1 MKFWILL
8 CSFLLSASLISQEVS
23 LSRADNI
30 KTFNEAQ
37 SCYKEAAKNGL
48 RKSRTKRCAQT
59 SLEIGKALFEPESKN
74 IAMLT
79 YNYGKTLFGKE
90 RESVLKNAIKLYESI
105 HGKDSPEIIDL
116 LIDAEKPN
124 RALSIAEASF
134 GKESI
139 HYADTLLDAGMHD
152 LTRLSSKSR
161 YLKEALKVY
170 NNEAEGS
177 ESWGASHASLA
188 NFQLGKIKMAQGK
201 YKSSIPFF
209 LEATKNPSIAS
220 YAHAFLVEAYD
231 RTNQQDKA
239 TEHVLIMAKQPN
251 KVNTEDRDY
260 IPLFVKQPEYP
271 LKAQK
276 KGREGYA
283 VIALTVSK
291 EGLALNPT
299 VIEEKP
305 KGQKFGKAALKAA
318 GSLRYVPRVIDGEPV
333 EVPGVLYKYTF
344 NMAR

>member
-59 SLEIGKALFEPESKN
+59 SLEIGKALFEPDSKN
-74 IAMLT
+74 IAILT
-79 YNYGKTLFGKE
+79 YNYGKTLNGKE
-90 RESVLKNAIKLYESI
+90 RESALKNAIDLYENI
-105 HGKDSPEIIDL
+105 HGKDSPELIDL
-116 LIDAEKPN
+116 LIDAGKAN
-124 RALSIAEASF
+124 SALSIAEESF
-134 GKESI
+134 GEGSI
-139 HYADTLLDAGMHD
+139 LYADTLLAAGMSD

-161 YLKEALKVY
+161 FLKEALKVY
-170 NNEAEGS
+170 SNEAEGF
-177 ESWGASHASLA
+177 ESVGVSMA

-201 YKSSIPFF
+201 YKSSIPFL
-209 LEATKNPSIAS
+209 LEATKNSSISS

-231 RTNQQDKA
+231 RTSQQDKA
-239 TEHVLIMAKQPN
+239 TEHVLIMARQPIRG
-251 KVNTEDRDY
+251 KDY
-260 IPLFVKQPEYP
+260 IPLFVKQPEYTFRAR
-271 LKAQK
+271 KY
-276 KGREGYA
+276 GREGYA

-305 KGQKFGKAALKAA
+305 KGQGFGKSALKAA
-318 GSLRYVPRVIDGEPV
+318 GSLRYVPRFIDGEPV

>member
-1 MKFWILL
+1 MKILILL
-8 CSFLLSASLISQEVS
+8 CSFLLSASLTSQEAS

-30 KTFNEAQ
+30 KIFNEAQ

-59 SLEIGKALFEPESKN
+59 SLEIGKALFEPDSKN
-74 IAMLT
+74 IAILT
-79 YNYGKTLFGKE
+79 YNYGKTLNGKE
-90 RESVLKNAIKLYESI
+90 RESALKNAIDLYENI
-105 HGKDSPEIIDL
+105 HGKDSPELIDL
-116 LIDAEKPN
+116 LIDAGKAN
-124 RALSIAEASF
+124 SALSIAEESF
-134 GKESI
+134 GEGSI
-139 HYADTLLDAGMHD
+139 LYADTLLAAGMSD

-161 YLKEALKVY
+161 FLKEALKVY

-177 ESWGASHASLA
+177 ESWGASLA
-188 NFQLGKIKMAQGK
+188 NFQLGKIKIAQEK
-201 YKSSIPFF
+201 YKSSIPYF
-209 LEATKNPSIAS
+209 LQATKNPSIAS

-231 RTNQQDKA
+231 RTSQQDKA
-239 TEHVLIMAKQPN
+239 TEHVLIMARQPIRG
-251 KVNTEDRDY
+251 KDY
-260 IPLFVKQPEYP
+260 IPLFVKQPQYP
-271 LKAQK
+271 FRARKY
-276 KGREGYA
+276 GREGYA

-318 GSLRYVPRVIDGEPV
+318 GSLRYVPRFIDGEPV

-344 NMAR
+344 SIAR

>member
-1 MKFWILL
+1 MKILTLL
-8 CSFLLSASLISQEVS
+8 CSFLLSASLTSQEAS

-59 SLEIGKALFEPESKN
+59 SLEIGKALFEPDSKN
-74 IAMLT
+74 IAMLP
-79 YNYGKTLFGKE
+79 YNYGKTLYGKE

-105 HGKDSPEIIDL
+105 HGKDSPELIDL

-134 GKESI
+134 GKQSI
-139 HYADTLLDAGMHD
+139 PYAETLLDAGIGMSD

-177 ESWGASHASLA
+177 ESWGASLA

-209 LEATKNPSIAS
+209 LEATKNPSLAS

-260 IPLFVKQPEYP
+260 IPLFVKTPEYP

-283 VIALTVSK
+283 VISLTVSK

-318 GSLRYVPRVIDGEPV
+318 ASLRYVPRLIDGEPV

>member
-1 MKFWILL
+1 MKILTLL
-8 CSFLLSASLISQEVS
+8 CSFLLSASLSSQEAS

-59 SLEIGKALFEPESKN
+59 SLEIGKALFEPDSKN

-79 YNYGKTLFGKE
+79 YNYGKTLYGKE

-105 HGKDSPEIIDL
+105 HGKDSPELISL
-116 LIDAEKPN
+116 LIDAGKAN
-124 RALSIAEASF
+124 RAVRIAKDSYGGGSIL
-134 GKESI
+134 
-139 HYADTLLDAGMHD
+139 YADTLLAAGMSD

-161 YLKEALKVY
+161 FLKEALKVY
-170 NNEAEGS
+170 SNEAEGS
-177 ESWGASHASLA
+177 ESVGASLA

-209 LEATKNPSIAS
+209 LEATKNSSIAS

-251 KVNTEDRDY
+251 NVNTENRDY

-318 GSLRYVPRVIDGEPV
+318 ASLRYVPRVIDGEPV

>member
-8 CSFLLSASLISQEVS
+8 CSFLLSASLISQEAS

-59 SLEIGKALFEPESKN
+59 SLEIGKALFEPDSKN

-79 YNYGKTLFGKE
+79 YNYGKTLYGKE

-105 HGKDSPEIIDL
+105 HGKDSPELIDL

-139 HYADTLLDAGMHD
+139 PYADTLLDAGIGMSD

-170 NNEAEGS
+170 NNEAERP
-177 ESWGASHASLA
+177 ESWGASLA

-209 LEATKNPSIAS
+209 LEATKNPSLAS

-260 IPLFVKQPEYP
+260 IPLFVKTPEYP

-276 KGREGYA
+276 KGREGYV
-283 VIALTVSK
+283 VISLTVSK

-318 GSLRYVPRVIDGEPV
+318 GSLRYVPRLIDGEPV

>member
-1 MKFWILL
+1 LKFWILL
-8 CSFLLSASLISQEVS
+8 CSFLLSASLISQEAS

-30 KTFNEAQ
+30 KIFNESQ
-37 SCYKEAAKNGL
+37 RCFKAAIKKGRQL
-48 RKSRTKRCAQT
+48 TESRRCAKL
-59 SLEIGKALFEPESKN
+59 SLDAGRSLFEPDSKN
-74 IAMLT
+74 IAILT
-79 YNYGKTLFGKE
+79 YNYGQTLNGKE
-90 RESVLKNAIKLYESI
+90 RESVLKNATDQYESI
-105 HGKDSPEIIDL
+105 HGKDAPELIDL
-116 LIDAEKPN
+116 LIDAGKAN
-124 RALSIAEASF
+124 SALSIAEESF
-134 GKESI
+134 GAGSI
-139 HYADTLLDAGMHD
+139 LYADTLLAAGMSD
-152 LTRLSSKSR
+152 LNSLRSKSR
-161 YLKEALKVY
+161 FLKEALKVY
-170 NNEAEGS
+170 SNEAEGS
-177 ESWGASHASLA
+177 ESLGATLA

-209 LEATKNPSIAS
+209 LEATKNSSIAS

-239 TEHVLIMAKQPN
+239 TEHVLIMARQPIRG
-251 KVNTEDRDY
+251 NTEDRDY
-260 IPLFVKQPEYP
+260 IPLFVKKPEYP
-271 LKAQK
+271 VKAQK

-299 VIEEKP
+299 VMEEKP

-318 GSLRYVPRVIDGEPV
+318 ASLRYVPRFIDGEPV

>member
-8 CSFLLSASLISQEVS
+8 CSFLLNASLISQEVS

-37 SCYKEAAKNGL
+37 SCYTEAAKNGL

-59 SLEIGKALFEPESKN
+59 SLEIGKALFGPDSKN
-74 IAMLT
+74 IAILT
-79 YNYGKTLFGKE
+79 YNYGKTLNGKE
-90 RESVLKNAIKLYESI
+90 RESVLKNATDQYESI
-105 HGKDSPEIIDL
+105 HGKDAPELIDL
-116 LIDAEKPN
+116 LIDAGKAN
-124 RALSIAEASF
+124 SALSIAEESF
-134 GKESI
+134 GAGSI
-139 HYADTLLDAGMHD
+139 LYADTLLAAGMSD
-152 LTRLSSKSR
+152 LNSLRSKSR
-161 YLKEALKVY
+161 FLKEALKVY
-170 NNEAEGS
+170 SNEAEGS
-177 ESWGASHASLA
+177 ESLGATLA

-260 IPLFVKQPEYP
+260 IPLFVKTPEYP

-283 VIALTVSK
+283 VISLTVSK

>member
-1 MKFWILL
+1 MKILTL
-8 CSFLLSASLISQEVS
+8 LFSFLFSASLTSQEAS

-30 KTFNEAQ
+30 RIFNESQRCFKAAI
-37 SCYKEAAKNGL
+37 KEGRQL
-48 RKSRTKRCAQT
+48 TESRRCAKLA
-59 SLEIGKALFEPESKN
+59 LEAGRSLFEPDSKN
-74 IAMLT
+74 IAILT
-79 YNYGKTLFGKE
+79 YNYGKTLNGKE
-90 RESVLKNAIKLYESI
+90 RDSVLKNAKDQYESI
-105 HGKDSPEIIDL
+105 HGKDSPALIDL
-116 LIDAEKPN
+116 LIDAGKAN
-124 RALSIAEASF
+124 RAVRIAKDSYGGGSIL
-134 GKESI
+134 
-139 HYADTLLDAGMHD
+139 YADTLLAAGMSD
-152 LTRLSSKSR
+152 LTKQSSGSR
-161 YLKEALKVY
+161 FLKEALKVY
-170 NNEAEGS
+170 SNGAEGS
-177 ESWGASHASLA
+177 ESLGATLA
-188 NFQLGKIKMAQGK
+188 NFQLGKIKIAQEK
-201 YKSSIPFF
+201 YKSSIPYF

-231 RTNQQDKA
+231 RTSQQDKA
-239 TEHVLIMAKQPN
+239 TEHVLIMARQPIRG
-251 KVNTEDRDY
+251 KDY

-271 LKAQK
+271 FKARK
-276 KGREGYA
+276 YGREGYA

>member
-1 MKFWILL
+1 LKFWILL
-8 CSFLLSASLISQEVS
+8 CSFLLSASLISQEPS

-59 SLEIGKALFEPESKN
+59 SLEIGKALFEPDSKN

-79 YNYGKTLFGKE
+79 YNYGKTLYGKE

-105 HGKDSPEIIDL
+105 HGKDSPELIDL

-134 GKESI
+134 GKQSI
-139 HYADTLLDAGMHD
+139 PYADTLLDAGIGMSD

-170 NNEAEGS
+170 NNEAERP
-177 ESWGASHASLA
+177 ESWGASLA

-209 LEATKNPSIAS
+209 LEATKNPSLAS

-260 IPLFVKQPEYP
+260 IPLFVKTPEYP

-283 VIALTVSK
+283 VISLTVSK

-318 GSLRYVPRVIDGEPV
+318 GSLRYVPRLIDGEPV

>member
-8 CSFLLSASLISQEVS
+8 CSFLLSASLISQEPS

-59 SLEIGKALFEPESKN
+59 SLEIGKALFEPDSKN

-79 YNYGKTLFGKE
+79 YNYGKTLYGKE

-105 HGKDSPEIIDL
+105 HGKDSPELIDL

-139 HYADTLLDAGMHD
+139 PYADTLLDAGIGMSD

-170 NNEAEGS
+170 NNEAERP
-177 ESWGASHASLA
+177 ESWGASLA

-209 LEATKNPSIAS
+209 LEATKNPSLAS

-260 IPLFVKQPEYP
+260 IPLFVKTPEYP

-276 KGREGYA
+276 KGREGYV
-283 VIALTVSK
+283 VISLTVSK

-318 GSLRYVPRVIDGEPV
+318 GSLRYVPRLIDGEPV